1 MVAVGMESLPVQRW
15 GQALER
21 GTCVHVYPFMKIRNP
36 ETNVLSSP
44 PVQVIEN
51 ES

>member
-1 MVAVGMESLPVQRW
+1 MESLPMQRR

-21 GTCVHVYPFMKIRNP
+21 GTRVSVYPFMKIRNP
-36 ETNVLSSP
+36 EANALSSP